1 MAAQQEARQSVTL
14 VVMRIGAAQTSQ
26 NVVGSISHLLRPPP
40 FLQCSRKRRQSD
52 CFIIGTTKG
61 GGGGGKSPHSA
72 KLLKFVQ
79 NSCGTDQRT
88 NYVNK
93 TGSAEARARQASRF
107 GCRADTEPLRWCH

>member
-61 GGGGGKSPHSA
+61 GRGGEVTSQCQITQVRSE
-72 KLLKFVQ
+72 F
-79 NSCGTDQRT
+79 
-88 NYVNK
+88 
-93 TGSAEARARQASRF
+93 
-107 GCRADTEPLRWCH
+107 LRH